1 MPHPD
6 HDCPPLV
13 RWPSSKRSRNRQ
25 AGGAENRNLWTT
37 RARNAPL
44 WTTCGTPRFRTTL
57 DSGKSYFPHILLR
70 RGHSRA
76 QLTRAGN
83 PTRPGRP
90 SEGRGNDSIH
100 HSDDD
105 GSGYDEQRDPQDS
118 VSRASCPQIFADDP
132 E

>member
-6 HDCPPLV
+6 HHCPPLV
-13 RWPSSKRSRNRQ
+13 RSSELEAQQERP

-70 RGHSRA
+70 RGPSVEISCQRRR
-76 QLTRAGN
+76 QGLLTLVA
-83 PTRPGRP
+83 
-90 SEGRGNDSIH
+90 
-100 HSDDD
+100 
-105 GSGYDEQRDPQDS
+105 SGPAS
-118 VSRASCPQIFADDP
+118 VTVTG
-132 E
+132 